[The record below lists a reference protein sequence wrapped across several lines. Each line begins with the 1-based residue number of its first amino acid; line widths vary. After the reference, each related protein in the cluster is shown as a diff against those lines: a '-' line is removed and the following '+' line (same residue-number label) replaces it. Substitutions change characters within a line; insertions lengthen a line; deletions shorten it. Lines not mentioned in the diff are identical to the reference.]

1 MLCLF
6 VGFRLGNQSLKI
18 RKKVMRILLAKR
30 GDVKKI
36 AELFKV
42 SPRTVYNALYYKVG
56 GKQAE
61 EIRFWA
67 LQNGGI
73 RLP

>member
-1 MLCLF
+1 MSICWF
-6 VGFRLGNQSLKI
+6 PI
-18 RKKVMRILLAKR
+18 RKSKFKNKKKSDENIIGETRR
-30 GDVKKI
+30 CQKI